1 MFCIISRFISQRD
14 WSHVLMKLSVCAASA
29 AAIFYTLDVINTNVA
44 SSVVVVVV
52 VVDDDDDLFVA
63 VPLLVCW

>member
-14 WSHVLMKLSVCAASA
+14 WSHVLMKLSVCVASA

-44 SSVVVVVV
+44 SSVVV
-52 VVDDDDDLFVA
+52 DDDDDLFVA